1 MAYDRHL
8 LYHSLRIST
17 DPRWASAYRSPRRLG
32 RGLSQSPAE
41 ECETQMDDQASVI
54 PLFGDHEHSSH
65 G

>member
-17 DPRWASAYRSPRRLG
+17 DHRWASAYRRRRPFG
-32 RGLSQSPAE
+32 RAVSIPSSEVSEPQV
-41 ECETQMDDQASVI
+41 DDEAQVI
-54 PLFGDHEHSSH
+54 PLFGDHEHSSL